1 MRIVAMFSLAVA
13 SVFAQ
18 DQRVV
23 GSRPLLEIVNK
34 LEARWAK
41 PVHYEE
47 PVWTSE
53 DAAANSPGPRQRSA
67 SLPASAFVNQGRARD
82 AEHLRSVVAS
92 FNASNPDLSYEM
104 LQNPAGFVLV
114 PTKRAQATVQLAA
127 TSRTVLDEQISV
139 PIAARSPFDHLSAIA
154 AALSARLSFTVE
166 ASTPLMMG
174 FDRIFADAEGGSLTW
189 GTSAVVSARNALMSL
204 LEKSST
210 TMSWKLNCQPPSKSE
225 KAFCVLNVGPLLV
238 ESRDELGKISTIPLQ
253 HDRCQKCPP
262 RLAPPPAKP

>member
-1 MRIVAMFSLAVA
+1 MRIVGMFSLAVA

-34 LEARWAK
+34 LEARWAM

-139 PIAARSPFDHLSAIA
+139 PIAAR
-154 AALSARLSFTVE
+154 
-166 ASTPLMMG
+166 
-174 FDRIFADAEGGSLTW
+174 
-189 GTSAVVSARNALMSL
+189 
-204 LEKSST
+204 
-210 TMSWKLNCQPPSKSE
+210 
-225 KAFCVLNVGPLLV
+225 
-238 ESRDELGKISTIPLQ
+238 
-253 HDRCQKCPP
+253 
-262 RLAPPPAKP
+262 